1 MSPIR
6 GKRLIGILDGTMPQ
20 PEEWLVGTKKDD
32 KGNEVEEWVLNP
44 EFIRWLA
51 ADQLVLQFL
60 LNSLSR
66 EVLTQVAGM
75 ETSAQVWNALTGMYS
90 SQYRARIMQL

>member
-1 MSPIR
+1 
-6 GKRLIGILDGTMPQ
+6 
-20 PEEWLVGTKKDD
+20 
-32 KGNEVEEWVLNP
+32 VEERVLNP

-75 ETSAQVWNALTGMYS
+75 ETSVQVWSALTGMYS
-90 SQYRARIMQL
+90 SQSRPCIMQLRMQLAGTQKKELAIAEYVAKMKSLDTSQTYL